1 MKKLL
6 IGLAMLVGAEG
17 AAQACSCMPLT
28 GDPAQMRQL
37 ANELAQGAVALV
49 DVDVRSG
56 YNPRTRRGELMRVRQ
71 TVAGRAPR
79 DFRIARQGAPS
90 SAACDVEYQAG
101 SNALVL
107 LYRADR
113 PMVRGQRQFRDGGL
127 CVSMFLHN
135 AQFRQML
142 IEAMRRPRAA
152 SEANGSPAGA
162 PCANN
167 A

>member
-17 AAQACSCMPLT
+17 AAMACSCMPLT
-28 GDPAQMRQL
+28 GDPAQMRQM
-37 ANELAQGAVALV
+37 ADEVAQGAVALV
-49 DVDVRSG
+49 EVDVRAG
-56 YNPRTRRGELMRVRQ
+56 YNPRTRLGELMRVRR

-79 DFRIARQGAPS
+79 DFRIARQRPPS
-90 SAACDVEYQAG
+90 SASCDVEYRTG
-101 SNALVL
+101 SNALVV

-113 PMVRGQRQFRDGGL
+113 PMVRGQRQFRDGSL

-142 IEAMRRPRAA
+142 IEAMRRPRVASDAA
-152 SEANGSPAGA
+152 GSPAGA
-162 PCANN
+162 PCANS